1 MSYYWI
7 NRKEL
12 LQKAKYRYHNGG
24 VKKTAECCL
33 KNWGGFKKMQ
43 IISIKACQ
51 KKKKKQK

>member
-24 VKKTAECCL
+24 VKKTAQCCL